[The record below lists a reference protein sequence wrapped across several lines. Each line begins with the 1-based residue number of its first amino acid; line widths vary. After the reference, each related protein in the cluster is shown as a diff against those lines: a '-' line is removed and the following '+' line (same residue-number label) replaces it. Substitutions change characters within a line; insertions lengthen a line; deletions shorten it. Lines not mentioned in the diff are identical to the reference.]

1 MEKLGI
7 IRGEGGLANRSRP
20 VELFKGVVPPVGAS
34 LLAKN
39 PRAPRE
45 IRIPRYR

>member
-20 VELFKGVVPPVGAS
+20 VELFKGVVPPCRSELAREKPEGA
-34 LLAKN
+34 A
-39 PRAPRE
+39 
-45 IRIPRYR
+45 